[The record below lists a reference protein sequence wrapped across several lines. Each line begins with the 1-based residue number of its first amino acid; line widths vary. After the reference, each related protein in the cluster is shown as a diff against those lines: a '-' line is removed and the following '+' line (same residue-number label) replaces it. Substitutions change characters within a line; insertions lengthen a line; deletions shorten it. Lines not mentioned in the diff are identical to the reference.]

1 MSDRRTFLKQAG
13 ILAAGLPLTAGL
25 HRSANAALANNPH
38 NAMPAPLPRNKWAQ
52 LRQLFDQDPDY
63 LHFSNFLIT
72 SHPKPVREAI
82 EMHRAALDKNPG
94 LAMDWDLGVIEQRE
108 EDVRVWAGR
117 YLQADAKQIALT
129 GSTTEGLAMIYGGVH
144 VRPDQEILTS
154 VHEHYAT
161 HTILALRTQRDGTK
175 VRKIKLFENPQTV
188 SKEEIL
194 AAIDRSIKPETRVL
208 GMTWVQ
214 SGSGVKTPIAEIGAL
229 VDKHNRGRS
238 DQDRIIYLVDGVH
251 GFGVENLSFPAMN
264 CDFFI
269 AGTHKWMF
277 GPRGTGIVCSRSTE
291 VKYVTPIIPTFS
303 EATAFST
310 TMTPGGYH
318 SFEHRWAL
326 NEAFKLHLQLGKA
339 DVQARIHALNDYMKK
354 RLLAHP
360 QIELVT
366 PLSRELS
373 SGFSFFRVKGKDADK
388 IAAYLMQNRVVADAV
403 DRDVGPVI
411 RTAPGLLNTEA
422 EIDRFMVLLGTQ
434 LG

>member
-25 HRSANAALANNPH
+25 DNVASAT
-38 NAMPAPLPRNKWAQ
+38 PLPSPPRDKWAQ

-108 EDVRVWAGR
+108 EEVRVWAGR
-117 YLQADAKQIALT
+117 YLQANAKQIALT

-144 VRPDQEILTS
+144 VRPDQEILTTA
-154 VHEHYAT
+154 HEHYAT
-161 HTILALRTQRDGTK
+161 HTILDLRTQRDGTR
-175 VRKIKLFENPQTV
+175 VRKIRLFKNPQTV
-188 SKEEIL
+188 SKAEIL
-194 AAIDRSIKPETRVL
+194 ASIDQNIKPETRVL
-208 GMTWVQ
+208 GMTWVH
-214 SGSGVKTPIAEIGAL
+214 SGSGVKLPIADIGAL
-229 VDKHNRGRS
+229 VDKHNRGRA

-251 GFGVENLSFPAMN
+251 GFGVEDLSFPAMN

-277 GPRGTGIVCSRSTE
+277 GPRGTGIVCSRSE
-291 VKYVTPIIPTFS
+291 QVKYVTPIIPTFS

-326 NEAFKLHLQLGKA
+326 NEAFKLHLQWGKA
-339 DVQARIHALNDYMKK
+339 DVQARIHALNSHMKK
-354 RLLAHP
+354 RLQAHP

-366 PLSRELS
+366 PVSPELS
-373 SGFSFFRVKGKDADK
+373 SGFSFFRVKGKSSDK
-388 IAAYLMQNRVVADAV
+388 IAAWLMQNRVIADAV
-403 DRDVGPVI
+403 ERDVGPVI

-422 EIDRFMVLLGTQ
+422 EVDRFIALLGKQ
-434 LG
+434 L

>member
-25 HRSANAALANNPH
+25 NNVANATPV
-38 NAMPAPLPRNKWAQ
+38 PSPPGDKWAQ

-108 EDVRVWAGR
+108 EEVRVWAGR
-117 YLQADAKQIALT
+117 YLQANARQIALT

-144 VRPDQEILTS
+144 VRPDQEILTTA
-154 VHEHYAT
+154 HEHYAT
-161 HTILALRTQRDGTK
+161 HTILDLRTQRDGTR
-175 VRKIKLFENPQTV
+175 VRKIRLFKDPQTV
-188 SKEEIL
+188 SKAEIL
-194 AAIDRSIKPETRVL
+194 ASIEQNIKPETRVL
-208 GMTWVQ
+208 GMTWVH
-214 SGSGVKTPIAEIGAL
+214 SGSGVKLPIADIGAL
-229 VDKHNRGRS
+229 VDKHNRNRA

-251 GFGVENLSFPAMN
+251 GFGVEDLSFPAMN

-269 AGTHKWMF
+269 AGTHKWLF
-277 GPRGTGIVCSRSTE
+277 GPRGTGIVCSRSEE

-326 NEAFKLHLQLGKA
+326 NEAFKLHLQWGKA
-339 DVQARIHALNDYMKK
+339 DVQARIHALNSHMKK
-354 RLLAHP
+354 RLQAHP

-366 PLSRELS
+366 PVSPELS
-373 SGFSFFRVKGKDADK
+373 SGFSFFRVKGKSSDK
-388 IAAYLMQNRVVADAV
+388 IAAWLMQNRVIADAV
-403 DRDVGPVI
+403 ERDVGPVI

-422 EIDRFMVLLGTQ
+422 EVDRFIALLGKQ
-434 LG
+434 L